1 MQNRINLD
9 VERRVSRVEADLR
22 WIKWLLV
29 ASVSSSVLNLLGIR
43 VLDSVT
49 LWHP

>member
-9 VERRVSRVEADLR
+9 IERRVSCLEADFR

-29 ASVSSSVLNLLGIR
+29 ASVSSSMLNLLGVR

>member
-9 VERRVSRVEADLR
+9 IERRVSRVETDLR
-22 WIKWLLV
+22 WIKWLMV
-29 ASVSSSVLNLLGIR
+29 ASVSSSLLNLLGVR

-49 LWHP
+49 L

>member
-9 VERRVSRVEADLR
+9 IERRVSRVETDLR
-22 WIKWLLV
+22 WIKWLMV
-29 ASVSSSVLNLLGIR
+29 ASVSSSLLNLLGVR

>member
-9 VERRVSRVEADLR
+9 IERRVSRVETDLR
-22 WIKWLLV
+22 WIKWLMV